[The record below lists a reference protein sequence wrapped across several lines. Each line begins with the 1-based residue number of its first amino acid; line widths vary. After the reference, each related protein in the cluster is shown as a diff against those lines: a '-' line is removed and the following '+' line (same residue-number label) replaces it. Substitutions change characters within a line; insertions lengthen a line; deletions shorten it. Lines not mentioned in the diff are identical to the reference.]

1 LLLKLQLC
9 KLLLIKRITQKKSQE
24 HLRNKMEGLD
34 RRLMNKGKDLDLKRK
49 LGPEKKGVARNWLNR
64 YLRKRKKTLA
74 LSSTE

>member
-1 LLLKLQLC
+1 
-9 KLLLIKRITQKKSQE
+9 
-24 HLRNKMEGLD
+24 MEGLD